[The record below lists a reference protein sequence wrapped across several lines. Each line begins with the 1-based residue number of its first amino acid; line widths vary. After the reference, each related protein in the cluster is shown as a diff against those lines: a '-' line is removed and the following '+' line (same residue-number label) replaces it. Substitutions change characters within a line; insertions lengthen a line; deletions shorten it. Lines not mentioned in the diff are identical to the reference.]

1 MFGCGFETWGVLC
14 VGMGVDVGGCEC
26 GFRFGFALG
35 FLLTGFGFGLG
46 LGIGL
51 GFGCDVVS
59 ESRYALLIDLKTEV
73 DCGMHETSWLW
84 SGSEGLAVYSGRL
97 PDPVR
102 GTSSMSRNQQ
112 ACCTCAHDFLV
123 GTPVSAEVVL

>member
-1 MFGCGFETWGVLC
+1 MEHELNEWDARVGDGDCGTSVRMGELYVRVWFYKVGCECGV
-14 VGMGVDVGGCEC
+14 GIGEDVGGCEH

-51 GFGCDVVS
+51 GFGCNVVS

-84 SGSEGLAVYSGRL
+84 SDSKGSAVEGHIL
-97 PDPVR
+97 
-102 GTSSMSRNQQ
+102 
-112 ACCTCAHDFLV
+112 LV
-123 GTPVSAEVVL
+123 ALLR